1 VDCNEFD
8 GQVVRLEN
16 IKDIADEF
24 VLTRLTEIESL
35 NLKVFDFDYDLTFMV
50 FFMSADEKI
59 LSRYGGRCEK
69 GPDGRQSLA
78 GLRYTMQSVLA
89 EWKSQAPRFA
99 QSDGGKPFYIREIAP
114 PRGLGRCIHC
124 HQAKEVIY
132 DRLDRDG
139 KWNIDLAFRYPLPE
153 NLGLQLDVDRSN
165 VVKEVKPDTP
175 AAKTGINPGDVITSL
190 NQIAIHSEGDVRYSL
205 DQSPKSGS
213 IPVTWTRN
221 NKPMSGSIDLP
232 DRWRRTD
239 ISWRPSLQNFVAT
252 ARIFGKDLESNERK
266 ELGLSDQQLAF
277 RQKSDVPESAK
288 KAGIRE
294 GDIILGF
301 DDLKLEMTAYDF
313 LLYVRSNYVKGET
326 VKVNVLRGSKKL
338 RLRMTL
344 D

>member
-1 VDCNEFD
+1 
-8 GQVVRLEN
+8 
-16 IKDIADEF
+16 

-69 GPDGRQSLA
+69 GPDERQSLA
-78 GLRYTMQSVLA
+78 GLRYTMESVLA

-99 QSDGGKPFYIREIAP
+99 HSPEGDPFFIREIAP

-165 VVKEVKPDTP
+165 VVKEVQPESP
-175 AAKTGINPGDVITSL
+175 AGKTGINPGDIITSL
-190 NQIAIHSEGDVRYSL
+190 NQLAIHAEGDVRYSL
-205 DQSPKSGS
+205 DQAPKNGS
-213 IPVTWTRN
+213 IQVTWTRN
-221 NKPMSGSIDLP
+221 DRPMSGNIGLP

-252 ARIFGKDLESNERK
+252 ARIFGDDLDADERK

-277 RQKSDVPESAK
+277 RQKADVPDSAK

-294 GDIILGF
+294 GDIILGL
-301 DDLKLEMTAYDF
+301 DDLELEMTAYDF

-326 VKVNVLRGSKKL
+326 VRVNVLRRGKKL
-338 RLRMTL
+338 RLPMTL